1 MSSTI
6 YRDFTRYY
14 PEGSVDHVYSYKEVG
29 DVGGIEIELI
39 AGNRLNV
46 TVSGLQINGCQL
58 FMLDRGY
65 AASVCVNIDP
75 SIDLFDAINVVL
87 DKITEDHR
95 YQVNNPY
102 KDFVICSDEMIRKVP
117 HLCRENEDGDGTN
130 IGGKWAYFTRETL
143 SYVEIDEEW
152 LSENSGPIYIDGIVS
167 MGDGGQ
173 SIFVYDYP
181 IISNDAG
188 QLYYELTRGKRV
200 TDVIYTDIY
209 PENKEEYDEFMAM
222 NEPEN
227 DERYL
232 AEQKL

>member
-14 PEGSVDHVYSYKEVG
+14 PEGSSNHVYSYKAVG
-29 DVGGIEIELI
+29 DVGGINVYSI
-39 AGNRLNV
+39 ADNKLYI

-58 FMLDRGY
+58 FMLDWGCE
-65 AASVCVNIDP
+65 ASVRVNIDP
-75 SIDLFDAINVVL
+75 SIDLFDAINTVL

-95 YQVNNPY
+95 YQVKNPY

-143 SYVEIDEEW
+143 EYVEIDKEW
-152 LSENSGPIYIDGIVS
+152 LSENSGTIFIDGVVS
-167 MGDGGQ
+167 IGDDGRPK
-173 SIFVYDYP
+173 FTYDYP
-181 IISNDAG
+181 IISNDSG

-200 TDVIYTDIY
+200 TEVIYTDIY
-209 PENKEEYDEFMAM
+209 PENKEEYDEFVAM
-222 NEPEN
+222 NQTSMT
-227 DERYL
+227 DV
-232 AEQKL
+232 